1 MTVTRPGL
9 ILVTLAL
16 SCILAG
22 ATLSSQSAPEVSGVE
37 VPQPKAGRLRP
48 LVAIVADN
56 AGTETTDLIVPYGVL
71 KEADVADVIIVS
83 SKPGPVT
90 LMPALTIEADMT
102 IAEFDRRYRQGADI
116 VVIPALH
123 DSENEAIVE
132 WVSRQYRS
140 RAFILSICEGAWV
153 AAKAG
158 ILDGRQA
165 TTHWYAM
172 DKIAARY
179 PKAVWVQNK
188 RYVVD
193 QNVMTTTGV
202 TASLPASLALVEG
215 IADERTASAT
225 AAHFG
230 VTALGPLAWSPEH
243 DSASFHLTSGRIG
256 LIMWNYLAFWRHQTL
271 DVPVFPGVNE
281 VALALVSDA
290 WSRTYRSK
298 VVATSSAASVR
309 THSGLHLISDRAPA
323 GAAAIAISDEPALGQ
338 FDQALDDIEKRY
350 GKRTKDVV
358 ALQLEYEK

>member
-1 MTVTRPGL
+1 MNRLGL
-9 ILVTLAL
+9 ILLTLA
-16 SCILAG
+16 SSFVLAEP
-22 ATLSSQSAPEVSGVE
+22 TLSSQSAPQVSEVE
-37 VPQPKAGRLRP
+37 VPRPKAGRARA

-71 KEADVADVIIVS
+71 KQANVADVIIVS
-83 SKPGPVT
+83 SKPGPVR

-102 IAEFDRRYRQGADI
+102 IGDFDRRYKEGADI

-123 DSENEAIVE
+123 DSENEAIVA

-140 RAFILSICEGAWV
+140 RAFIMAICEGAWV

-172 DKIAARY
+172 DKIEARY
-179 PKAVWVQNK
+179 PKATWVQNR

-193 QNVMTTTGV
+193 QNVITTTGV
-202 TASLPASLALVEG
+202 SASLPASLALVEG
-215 IADERTASAT
+215 IADDWTASAT

-230 VTALGPLAWSPEH
+230 ITAPGRLAWSPEH
-243 DSASFHLTSGRIG
+243 DSASFRLTGGKIG
-256 LIMWNYLAFWRHQTL
+256 LIMWNYLTFWRHQTL
-271 DVPVFPGVNE
+271 EVPVFPGVNE
-281 VALALVSDA
+281 VALALVADA

-298 VVATSSAASVR
+298 VVATSFATSVR
-309 THSGLHLISDRAPA
+309 THHGLRLVSDRTPAGEADVTLSNAPA
-323 GAAAIAISDEPALGQ
+323 LYQ
-338 FDQALDDIEKRY
+338 FDRALDEIEKRY
-350 GKRTKDVV
+350 GKRTKEVV

>member
-1 MTVTRPGL
+1 MTRLGL
-9 ILVTLAL
+9 ILLTLA
-16 SCILAG
+16 SSFVLAEP
-22 ATLSSQSAPEVSGVE
+22 TLSTQSAPHVYEVE
-37 VPQPKAGRLRP
+37 VPRPKAGRARP

-71 KEADVADVIIVS
+71 KQANVADVIIVS

-102 IAEFDRRYRQGADI
+102 MVDFDRRYKDGADI

-123 DSENEAIVE
+123 DSENEAIVA

-140 RAFILSICEGAWV
+140 RAFIMSICEGAWV

-172 DKIAARY
+172 DKIEARY
-179 PKAVWVQNK
+179 PKATWVENR

-225 AAHFG
+225 AVHFG
-230 VTALGPLAWSPEH
+230 ITAPGRLAWSPEH
-243 DSASFHLTSGRIG
+243 ESASFHLTIGKVG
-256 LIMWNYLAFWRHQTL
+256 LIIGNYLTFWRHQTL
-271 DVPVFPGVNE
+271 EVPVFPGVDE
-281 VALALVSDA
+281 VALALVADA

-298 VVATSSAASVR
+298 IVATSFAASVR
-309 THSGLHLISDRAPA
+309 THHGLRLIADRNPA
-323 GAAAIAISDEPALGQ
+323 GETDITVSTEPAFGQ
-338 FDQALDDIEKRY
+338 FDRALDEIAKRY
-350 GKRTKDVV
+350 GKRTRDVV